1 MLGEAEPAEFNGR
14 NAGPSPSTVADS
26 PGPATPG
33 GHYTHLRHESW
44 PRMHSLDSFTA
55 VSYEDRSSLSERNDS
70 AEGAD
75 IDRLPGDDCRL
86 PNSPRSRQFCYSPRR
101 AWEPIPESA
110 RNARVSSFSH
120 GRSAEPRVLPSVTRS
135 SDRWPSEWR
144 PMAGIRNRDLEED
157 SEPTRRRRLG
167 EQRQLIYT
175 TQPESGCWMTTLA
188 LRAQTHNT
196 NDRAPGSERAKINQ
210 RPPFTDTRAIT
221 HSAPTRDLRSL
232 SDAFTTGFY
241 HPTSHAHSRS
251 ASMLYDRTG
260 AWLSDAHDESSYR
273 LGPSG
278 PGNPFA
284 PANTYPVGGYAAPPG
299 YHVAGRLERS
309 DGSGPLAEMAKRK
322 KRGNLP
328 PEAKKKMMAWFKN
341 HLHHPY
347 PDEETK
353 KQWIAETG
361 LSPG

>member
-1 MLGEAEPAEFNGR
+1 
-14 NAGPSPSTVADS
+14 
-26 PGPATPG
+26 
-33 GHYTHLRHESW
+33 
-44 PRMHSLDSFTA
+44 
-55 VSYEDRSSLSERNDS
+55 
-70 AEGAD
+70 
-75 IDRLPGDDCRL
+75 
-86 PNSPRSRQFCYSPRR
+86 
-101 AWEPIPESA
+101 
-110 RNARVSSFSH
+110 
-120 GRSAEPRVLPSVTRS
+120 
-135 SDRWPSEWR
+135 
-144 PMAGIRNRDLEED
+144 
-157 SEPTRRRRLG
+157 
-167 EQRQLIYT
+167 
-175 TQPESGCWMTTLA
+175 MTTLA

-196 NDRAPGSERAKINQ
+196 NDRAPASERAKINQ

-361 LSPG
+361 LSPEQISNYCINARRRDIKNMRHEAGLSPQMSSEPTPNGEIVNRRKRRSSDESSEDGQLMDGESDKRRRRHC